1 MTGETVHGNEDDL
14 VELAEEEHRLR
25 FDAFDNTTAWDLGR
39 HLVEAATTT
48 CLPIVISIQRGGQR
62 LFHAAL
68 PGTVPDNDS
77 WVERKSRVVTRFG
90 HSSLHVGAQARA
102 KGSTFEERTRL
113 PFGEYAAVGGS
124 FPITVRGVG
133 IVGTVTVSG
142 LPDREDHRFL
152 VGELTRF
159 LANCTRVG

>member
-1 MTGETVHGNEDDL
+1 MSAEKDDL
-14 VELAEEEHRLR
+14 AELADEEARLC
-25 FDAFDNTTAWDLGR
+25 FDGFDNTTAWELGSQ
-39 HLVEAATTT
+39 LVEAAATAH
-48 CLPIVISIQRGGQR
+48 LPIVISIRRGGQR

-68 PGTVPDNDS
+68 PGTTPDNDS
-77 WVERKSRVVTRFG
+77 WVERKSSVVTRFG

-102 KGSTFEERTRL
+102 KGTTFEERTRL
-113 PFGEYAAVGGS
+113 PFSEYAAMGGS

-152 VGELTRF
+152 VTELTRF
-159 LANCTRVG
+159 LDS